1 MGKTLAAEHQRE
13 VASLRT
19 LADER
24 QQEVIAARAELARV
38 RASADRKVEKFE
50 SEDSDDDPSQ
60 PSKFG
65 WKHRGSKDQRLLQQ
79 VVEAVKKGAGPVA
92 VGDMLCQLKLEPN
105 RAEEIVANEHRK
117 GYGLLH
123 VCACCSSEDTDTAK
137 VAETIRLL

>member
-50 SEDSDDDPSQ
+50 SEDSDDAPSQ

-65 WKHRGSKDQRLLQQ
+65 WKHRGSKDQRLLHLNPRLGEMEEEPLKVQKEEAGEK
-79 VVEAVKKGAGPVA
+79 VETKPSSREKGIGEANADVA
-92 VGDMLCQLKLEPN
+92 FEWKLQ
-105 RAEEIVANEHRK
+105 
-117 GYGLLH
+117 
-123 VCACCSSEDTDTAK
+123 
-137 VAETIRLL
+137 